1 MNKLVTSIFVL
12 SLSAA
17 SGIAMGQ
24 SKTTTT
30 TQTTKTVTKTPSKT
44 TKTVVK
50 KEIKKTVTQTAPGKQ
65 ATTPGTAVAKDTV
78 IKKKIV
84 KRKHVKP
91 HGATQ
96 EQETIEI
103 ENSNGNTVVEINKG
117 AVYVNGDLVSTIDNP
132 KTEHHRIIVKA
143 KEEEVLSK
151 RKPVELTETKED
163 HLRRPMLGVYSD
175 HNGDYEGAHVNSVI
189 RNSPADEAGLIVGD
203 IITKINGKTVK
214 DAQDLVD
221 IINDHNGG
229 EAISITYERQGR
241 EYHTRADLTETT
253 VFRRHETYRY
263 TVPDLHGNRR
273 FPTPFLHSYMFNNND
288 NTFEYAPQMGVRAQ
302 DSKNGRG
309 VVVLDVKRNSPAD
322 IAGLHEGDVILR
334 IDHQRTMSVDDIQ
347 DILND
352 TWPNQRITLE
362 FKRDGVLMF
371 AYMRFTK
378 ERVKREL

>member
-1 MNKLVTSIFVL
+1 MNKLVSSICLL

-17 SGIAMGQ
+17 SGIALGQ
-24 SKTTTT
+24 TKTTTK
-30 TQTTKTVTKTPSKT
+30 TQTTKTVTKTPAKT

-50 KEIKKTVTQTAPGKQ
+50 KEIKKTVTKTGQEAPAPAPGSS
-65 ATTPGTAVAKDTV
+65 GRKDTI

-84 KRKHVKP
+84 KHRHKTRR
-91 HGATQ
+91 GATH

-103 ENSNGNTVVEINKG
+103 DNSNGNTVVEINKG
-117 AVYVNGDLVSTIDNP
+117 DVYVNGDLISTIDNP
-132 KTEHHRIIVKA
+132 KTEYHKIIVRA
-143 KEEEVLSK
+143 KEEEVLSP
-151 RKPVELTETKED
+151 RKPVELSQTKED

-189 RNSPADEAGLIVGD
+189 RNSPADEAGLLVGD
-203 IITKINGKTVK
+203 IITKINGKSVK

-221 IINDHNGG
+221 IVNDHNGG
-229 EAISITYERQGR
+229 ETISITYERQGR
-241 EYHTRADLTETT
+241 EFHTRADLTETT

-302 DSKNGRG
+302 DAKNGRG
-309 VVVLDVKRNSPAD
+309 VVLLEIKRNSPAD
-322 IAGLHEGDVILR
+322 IAGLHEGDIILR
-334 IDHQRTMSVDDIQ
+334 IDHQRTMSVEDVQ

-378 ERVKREL
+378 EKVKKEL